1 MTTKNGKKGGI
12 NLSSLGPSVINWVK
26 EQDISH
32 THNISAIDGLLEEL
46 ENKSNNGHRHNVEDI
61 DNLND
66 NLEEIN
72 NNLNNNLEEINNNIE
87 IIENELENKS
97 NIGHTHDVEDLRDTI
112 TTVIQESKVST
123 RGLIYLDHSDAI
135 KYLNS
140 NIVESEDADVVD
152 KVIKT
157 ETSLEYDIKFQ
168 IPKDKLCLGQSIIKL
183 RGKTDLDEDTPITLQ
198 IYAVDSFNLPD
209 TRQTWSILDTNITVG
224 DFNGAFTDIY
234 TVFNMRLMNKEA
246 IGIEICIENRNNNT
260 DYSLELDHILIT
272 PALPGIFM
280 S

>member
-72 NNLNNNLEEINNNIE
+72 N
-87 IIENELENKS
+87 
-97 NIGHTHDVEDLRDTI
+97 
-112 TTVIQESKVST
+112 